1 MDHSAV
7 AMTLDSRT
15 RLRTGTRT
23 SDVVMVFWRYS
34 LVMHSTPTIGARISM
49 PKKPAPSR
57 RRRWLM
63 EETK

>member
-7 AMTLDSRT
+7 AMTLARRS

-34 LVMHSTPTIGARISM
+34 LVMHSTPMIGARTSI
-49 PKKPAPSR
+49 PK
-57 RRRWLM
+57 
-63 EETK
+63 